1 MLSQTRLSLPG
12 MKQALRV
19 ILWSIP
25 LLCQSH
31 DVLAWGLYTHV
42 FFAQWLTWGVPL
54 LDPKLRRAA
63 LRYPKLVMAGAC
75 LPDLALVGRHAGTRA
90 FNNTHD
96 WHGALRMMREAD
108 TDMRR
113 ALALGFQSHLLV
125 DVIAHH
131 HFVPAHEHLWIN
143 LPVLTHAASEW
154 AMDAHIQPHLLA
166 SPSSLLHDC
175 RDEISPHIARHFG
188 VDIPTALRALKL
200 LARADGLLRSS
211 RLPQLLYRSAARL
224 DGRLSRRFDYFVAQT
239 TRRLGEINQL
249 NEGCSPL
256 ADANGGC
263 PTIARDRLAYFTIGQ
278 IRRGQPL
285 PRDCFYNISEAMAT
299 IPPNAMPASTSVG

>member
-1 MLSQTRLSLPG
+1 MLSQARLSLLN
-12 MKQALRV
+12 MNKALRV
-19 ILWSIP
+19 LLWSIP

-42 FFAQWLTWGVPL
+42 FFAQWLMWGVPL
-54 LDPKLRRAA
+54 LDSKLRRAA

-75 LPDLALVGRHAGTRA
+75 LPDLALVGKHVGTQA
-90 FNNTHD
+90 FNDTHD
-96 WHGALRMMREAD
+96 WDGALRMMHEAD
-108 TDMRR
+108 TDMQR

-131 HFVPAHEHLWIN
+131 HFVPAHEHLWLN

-166 SPSSLLHDC
+166 TPATLLHDC
-175 RDEISPHIARHFG
+175 QDEISQHIARHFA
-188 VDIPTALRALKL
+188 VDIAIAQRALKL
-200 LARADGLLRSS
+200 LARADGVLRGS
-211 RLPQLLYRSAARL
+211 RLPQLLYRSSARL
-224 DGRLSRRFDYFVAQT
+224 DRRLSRRFDYFVAQT

-249 NEGCSPL
+249 NEGSGPL

-263 PTIARDRLAYFTIGQ
+263 PAIARDRLAYFTIGQ

-285 PRDCFYNISEAMAT
+285 PGDCFYNISEAMAT

>member
-1 MLSQTRLSLPG
+1 MQ
-12 MKQALRV
+12 KALRV
-19 ILWSIP
+19 MLWSIP

-75 LPDLALVGRHAGTRA
+75 LPDLALVGKHAGTQA

-96 WHGALRMMREAD
+96 WDGAQRMLNEAD
-108 TDMRR
+108 TDMQR

-131 HFVPAHEHLWIN
+131 HFVPAHEHLWLN

-166 SPSSLLHDC
+166 TPSRLL
-175 RDEISPHIARHFG
+175 RDSEHEISLHIARHFEL
-188 VDIPTALRALKL
+188 DISTARRALKL
-200 LARADGLLRSS
+200 LARADRALRVS
-211 RLPQLLYRSAARL
+211 RLPQLLYRSSARL
-224 DGRLSRRFDYFVAQT
+224 DKRLSRRFDYFVAQT
-239 TRRLGEINQL
+239 TRRLSEINQL
-249 NEGCSPL
+249 CEGFSPL

-263 PTIARDRLAYFTIGQ
+263 PVIAKDRLAYFTIGQ

-285 PRDCFYNISEAMAT
+285 PGDCFYSISETMAT
-299 IPPNAMPASTSVG
+299 IPPNAMPANTSVG

>member
-1 MLSQTRLSLPG
+1 MLSQARLSVLN
-12 MKQALRV
+12 MNKTLRV
-19 ILWSIP
+19 LLWSFP

-42 FFAQWLTWGVPL
+42 FFAQWLMWGVPL
-54 LDPKLRRAA
+54 LDSKLRRAA

-75 LPDLALVGRHAGTRA
+75 LPDLALVGKHVGTQA
-90 FNNTHD
+90 FNDTHD
-96 WHGALRMMREAD
+96 WDGALRMMHEAD
-108 TDMRR
+108 TDVQR

-131 HFVPAHEHLWIN
+131 HFVPAHEHLWLN

-166 SPSSLLHDC
+166 TPATLLHDC
-175 RDEISPHIARHFG
+175 RDEISQHIARHFA
-188 VDIPTALRALKL
+188 VDIATAQRALKL

-211 RLPQLLYRSAARL
+211 RLPQLLYRSSARL
-224 DGRLSRRFDYFVAQT
+224 DRRLSRRFDYFVAQT

-249 NEGCSPL
+249 NEGFGPL

-263 PTIARDRLAYFTIGQ
+263 PAIARDRLAYFTIGQ

-285 PRDCFYNISEAMAT
+285 PGDCFYNISEAMAT